1 MSDQPTSLAELLK
14 GMRFA
19 MFTTQA
25 ADGSLVSRPMTIQ
38 EVTDESDV
46 VFISQAN
53 TDVAR
58 QSHGNQVNLAVA
70 ESSNW
75 VSVSGTAQVSDDR
88 ATKERLWDSA
98 NDAFTEGGPENP
110 DNVVI
115 RVHADSAEYWDS
127 PGGVGVVLGVL
138 KAKLTGDK
146 PDVGDHGTVTL

>member
-19 MFTTQA
+19 MLTTQA

-38 EVTDESDV
+38 EVTEDNDV
-46 VFISQAN
+46 VFISQAA
-53 TDVAR
+53 TDVAQ
-58 QSHGNQVNLAVA
+58 QSHGNRVNLAVA
-70 ESSNW
+70 ENSNW
-75 VSVSGTAQVSDDR
+75 VSVSGSAQVSDDR

-115 RVHADSAEYWDS
+115 RVHADRAEYWDT
-127 PGGVGVVLGVL
+127 PGGVGIVFGVL
-138 KAKLTGDK
+138 RAKLTGHE
-146 PDVGDHGTVTL
+146 PDVGEHGTVTL